1 MRTEALRGR
10 RAADGGESVPGS
22 FHHCKKFITSEII
35 DSFSSGFDSAIMSAT
50 ATSVLSAMRFST
62 PRNKMPLRSRKY
74 RNRLHPM
81 RLFPSVNEWF
91 LMIRIALDDIE
102 ELAGPDI
109 VGDALDDIH
118 DASQL
123 T

>member
-1 MRTEALRGR
+1 
-10 RAADGGESVPGS
+10 
-22 FHHCKKFITSEII
+22 
-35 DSFSSGFDSAIMSAT
+35 
-50 ATSVLSAMRFST
+50 
-62 PRNKMPLRSRKY
+62 
-74 RNRLHPM
+74 M

-102 ELAGPDI
+102 ELAGSDV